1 MASALI
7 PVLAFLA
14 GAAGSAWGQQGIY
27 TCVDAR
33 GKRLTSDRPHMECL
47 DREQREL
54 NSSGTVRRIVPP
66 SMTAVER
73 AAQDERDRRTADE
86 RQRQGEDR
94 RLQRALL
101 ARYPNPEVHEAEREK
116 ALRMQQDALDAT
128 QRRVTELRE
137 QRRKLEAESASYKS
151 PGEWPA
157 RLRRE
162 FDDNDQQAESQQRQV
177 AAQEDELK
185 RLTRRFDEELARLKL
200 MWAQVQVPT
209 ASATPAAAPLR

>member
-73 AAQDERDRRTADE
+73 AAQDERDRRAADE